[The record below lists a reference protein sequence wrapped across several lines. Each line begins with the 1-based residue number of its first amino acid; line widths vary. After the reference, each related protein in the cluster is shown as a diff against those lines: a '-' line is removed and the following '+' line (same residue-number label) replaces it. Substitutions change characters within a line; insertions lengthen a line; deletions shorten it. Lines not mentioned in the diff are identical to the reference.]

1 MSNGLHAAWAV
12 AHCEWKRHLSRRAP
26 QIRVRSHTLVAIR
39 WVGVAGQGVT
49 LLIVYYGLGYT
60 FPIVP
65 AIAAVI
71 ASAALNLFVLL
82 RHWARPHIGER
93 DAGLYLG
100 FDILQLGALL
110 YLTGGILNPFL
121 VLILAPI
128 VVSATVLSAASTV
141 ILSLLAMGT
150 VTFLAFRHLPL
161 PTPHP
166 MGQPDPVFVFALWIA
181 MILAI
186 GFTAGYV
193 YRVAREQRR
202 MQDALAEAQA
212 ALAREHQVSA
222 VGAIAAAAAHELG
235 TPLATI
241 SVVAKELVRDLP
253 DGSEWAEDADLLLSQ
268 AERCRDILAEL
279 SARPRGDTG
288 ESFYKGPI
296 SSLVDAVS
304 ESRGLSGAPVR
315 IVREPDKEAPG
326 AEPRVMRRPEIVHGI
341 GNFISNARQF
351 ATTEVVVTIYWDED
365 ICRITVHDDGPGF
378 APSVLSRL
386 GEPYVSTRR
395 ESGEHMGLGVFIA
408 QTLLERTGARVEFDN
423 RADGGAEV
431 VVTWPRHRLEQ
442 EDQP

>member
-1 MSNGLHAAWAV
+1 MQ
-12 AHCEWKRHLSRRAP
+12 RRP
-26 QIRVRSHTLVAIR
+26 SVTRVRSHTLVGIR
-39 WVGVAGQGVT
+39 WVGVTGQGVT
-49 LLIVYYGLGYT
+49 LLFVYYGFGYS

-65 AIAAVI
+65 AIAAVM

-93 DAGLYLG
+93 DATFYLG
-100 FDILQLGALL
+100 FDILQLGTLL
-110 YLTGGILNPFL
+110 YLTGGLLNPFQ

-128 VVSATVLSAASTV
+128 VVSATVLSAVSTIV
-141 ILSLLAMGT
+141 LSLLAMGT
-150 VTFLAFRHLPL
+150 VTVLAFEYLPL
-161 PTPHP
+161 PAPNPIPH
-166 MGQPDPVFVFALWIA
+166 PDPVFIFAIWVA
-181 MILAI
+181 TILAI

-241 SVVAKELVRDLP
+241 SVVAKELARDLP
-253 DGSEWAEDADLLLSQ
+253 PGTAEAEDAALLLSQ

-288 ESFYKGPI
+288 ESFYKGVI
-296 SSLVDAVS
+296 SSLIEQIS
-304 ESRGLSGAPVR
+304 ENRGTGGAPVVV
-315 IVREPDKEAPG
+315 VRATKAAADNP
-326 AEPRVMRRPEIVHGI
+326 EPRVVTRPEIVHGL
-341 GNFISNARQF
+341 GNFISNAKQF
-351 ATTEVVVTIYWDED
+351 ASKEVRVVVEWTPEW
-365 ICRITVHDDGPGF
+365 CKVTVADDGPGF
-378 APSVLSRL
+378 PPHILSRL

-395 ESGEHMGLGVFIA
+395 ESEEHMGLGVFIA

-423 RADGGAEV
+423 GADAGAEIEV
-431 VVTWPRHRLEQ
+431 VWPRDRLEEESTQ
-442 EDQP
+442 

>member
-1 MSNGLHAAWAV
+1 M
-12 AHCEWKRHLSRRAP
+12 
-26 QIRVRSHTLVAIR
+26 
-39 WVGVAGQGVT
+39 
-49 LLIVYYGLGYT
+49 
-60 FPIVP
+60 
-65 AIAAVI
+65 
-71 ASAALNLFVLL
+71 
-82 RHWARPHIGER
+82 
-93 DAGLYLG
+93 
-100 FDILQLGALL
+100 
-110 YLTGGILNPFL
+110 
-121 VLILAPI
+121 LILAPI
-128 VVSATVLSAASTV
+128 VVSATVLSSASTV
-141 ILSLLAMGT
+141 ILSLLAIGS
-150 VTFLAFRHLPL
+150 VTLLAFRHLPL

-166 MGQPDPVFVFALWIA
+166 MAQPDPVFVFALWIA

-253 DGSEWAEDADLLLSQ
+253 KDGEWAEDAELLLSQ

-288 ESFYKGPI
+288 EAFYKGPI
-296 SSLVDAVS
+296 SLLVEAVS
-304 ESRGLSGAPVR
+304 ESRGMAGASVR
-315 IVREPDKEAPG
+315 IVREADTESPA

-351 ATTEVVVTIYWDED
+351 AESEVLVTIYWDSET
-365 ICRITVHDDGPGF
+365 CRITVQDDGPGF

-395 ESGEHMGLGVFIA
+395 DADGHMGLGVFIA

-423 RADGGAEV
+423 RVDGGAEV

-442 EDQP
+442 EDQI

>member
-1 MSNGLHAAWAV
+1 LPR
-12 AHCEWKRHLSRRAP
+12 RHP

-39 WVGVAGQGVT
+39 WVGVTGQGVT
-49 LLIVYYGLGYT
+49 LLIVYYGLGFT

-65 AIAAVI
+65 AIAAVT
-71 ASAALNLFVLL
+71 ASAALNLFVLI
-82 RHWARPHIGER
+82 RHWARPHIGDR
-93 DAGLYLG
+93 DAALYLG
-100 FDILQLGALL
+100 FDIIQLGALL

-121 VLILAPI
+121 ILILAPI
-128 VVSATVLSAASTV
+128 VVSATVLSSASTV
-141 ILSLLAMGT
+141 ILSLLAMGAVT
-150 VTFLAFRHLPL
+150 VLAFEHLPL
-161 PTPHP
+161 PLSKPTAP
-166 MGQPDPVFVFALWIA
+166 PDDVIVFALWTA

-202 MQDALAEAQA
+202 MQEALAEAQA

-253 DGSEWAEDADLLLSQ
+253 ADSEWGEDAALLLSQ

-296 SSLVDAVS
+296 STLVEAVA
-304 ESRGLSGAPVR
+304 ENRGRDDVPVR
-315 IVREPDKEAPG
+315 IEREPEADNPG
-326 AEPRVMRRPEIVHGI
+326 PEPRVMRRPEIVHGI

-351 ATTEVVVTIYWDED
+351 AKIEVVVTIYWSAET
-365 ICRITVHDDGPGF
+365 CRITVQDDGPGF
-378 APSVLSRL
+378 APSILSRL
-386 GEPYVSTRR
+386 GEPYVSSRR

-423 RADGGAEV
+423 RAEGGAEV

>member
-1 MSNGLHAAWAV
+1 MLP
-12 AHCEWKRHLSRRAP
+12 RRQP

-39 WVGVAGQGVT
+39 WVGVTGQGVT
-49 LLIVYYGLGYT
+49 LLIVYYGLGFT

-65 AIAAVI
+65 SIAAVT
-71 ASAALNLFVLL
+71 ASAALNVFVLL
-82 RHWARPHIGER
+82 RHWARPHIGDR
-93 DAGLYLG
+93 DAALYLG
-100 FDILQLGALL
+100 FDIVQLGVLL

-128 VVSATVLSAASTV
+128 VVSATALSSASTV
-141 ILSLLAMGT
+141 ILALLAIAT
-150 VTFLAFRHLPL
+150 VTFLAFSRLPL
-161 PTPHP
+161 PTP
-166 MGQPDPVFVFALWIA
+166 QPLAEPDAVFVFALWIA
-181 MILAI
+181 IILAI

-253 DGSEWAEDADLLLSQ
+253 ADSEWAEDAALLLSQ

-296 SSLVDAVS
+296 STLVEAVS
-304 ESRGLSGAPVR
+304 ESRGRTGVR
-315 IVREPDKEAPG
+315 IVREPDPDAPG
-326 AEPRVMRRPEIVHGI
+326 AEPRVVRRPEIVHGI

-351 ATTEVVVTIYWDED
+351 ARTEVLVTIYWNQET
-365 ICRITVHDDGPGF
+365 CRITVQDDGPGF
-378 APSVLSRL
+378 APSILSRL
-386 GEPYVSTRR
+386 GEPYVSSRR
-395 ESGEHMGLGVFIA
+395 ESDEHMGLGVFIA

-431 VVTWPRHRLEQ
+431 VVTWARHRLEQ

>member
-1 MSNGLHAAWAV
+1 MLP
-12 AHCEWKRHLSRRAP
+12 RRQP

-39 WVGVAGQGVT
+39 WVGVTGQGVT
-49 LLIVYYGLGYT
+49 LLIVYYGLGFT

-65 AIAAVI
+65 SIAAVT
-71 ASAALNLFVLL
+71 ASAALNVFVLL
-82 RHWARPHIGER
+82 RHWARPHIGDR
-93 DAGLYLG
+93 DAALYLG
-100 FDILQLGALL
+100 FDIVQLGVLL

-128 VVSATVLSAASTV
+128 VVSATALSSASTV
-141 ILSLLAMGT
+141 ILALLAIAT
-150 VTFLAFRHLPL
+150 VTFLAFSRLPL
-161 PTPHP
+161 PTP
-166 MGQPDPVFVFALWIA
+166 QPLAEPDAVFVFALWIA
-181 MILAI
+181 IILAI

-253 DGSEWAEDADLLLSQ
+253 ADSEWAEDAALLLSQ

-296 SSLVDAVS
+296 STLVEAVS
-304 ESRGLSGAPVR
+304 ESRGWCA
-315 IVREPDKEAPG
+315 
-326 AEPRVMRRPEIVHGI
+326 
-341 GNFISNARQF
+341 ARKSS
-351 ATTEVVVTIYWDED
+351 T
-365 ICRITVHDDGPGF
+365 G
-378 APSVLSRL
+378 SVILSRT
-386 GEPYVSTRR
+386 PANS
-395 ESGEHMGLGVFIA
+395 
-408 QTLLERTGARVEFDN
+408 
-423 RADGGAEV
+423 RALRF
-431 VVTWPRHRLEQ
+431 W
-442 EDQP
+442 

>member
-1 MSNGLHAAWAV
+1 M
-12 AHCEWKRHLSRRAP
+12 SRRSP

-39 WVGVAGQGVT
+39 WVGVTGQGAT
-49 LLIVYYGLGYT
+49 LLVVYYGLGYV

-65 AIAAVI
+65 AIAAVT

-93 DAGLYLG
+93 DAALYLG

-128 VVSATVLSAASTV
+128 VVSATVLSSASTV
-141 ILSLLAMGT
+141 VLSLLAMGT

-166 MGQPDPVFVFALWIA
+166 MAQPDPVFVLALWIA
-181 MILAI
+181 MVLAI
-186 GFTAGYV
+186 TFTAGYV

-253 DGSEWAEDADLLLSQ
+253 EGSEWAEDADLLLSQ
-268 AERCRDILAEL
+268 AQRCRDILAEL

-296 SSLVDAVS
+296 SSLVEAVS
-304 ESRGLSGAPVR
+304 ESRGQAGAPVR
-315 IVREPDKEAPG
+315 IEREPDAEAG
-326 AEPRVMRRPEIVHGI
+326 AAEPRVLRRPEIVHGI
-341 GNFISNARQF
+341 GNFVSNARQF
-351 ATTEVVVTIYWDED
+351 AKTEVLVTIWWDD
-365 ICRITVHDDGPGF
+365 ISCRITVQDDGPGF
-378 APSVLSRL
+378 SPSILSRL

-395 ESGEHMGLGVFIA
+395 ESDEHMGLGVFIA
-408 QTLLERTGARVEFDN
+408 QTLLERTGGRVEFDN

-431 VVTWPRHRLEQ
+431 VVTWPRNRLEE
-442 EDQP
+442 EDQI

>member
-1 MSNGLHAAWAV
+1 MLP
-12 AHCEWKRHLSRRAP
+12 RRQP

-39 WVGVAGQGVT
+39 WVGVTGQGVT
-49 LLIVYYGLGYT
+49 LLIVYYGLGFT

-65 AIAAVI
+65 SIAAVT
-71 ASAALNLFVLL
+71 ASAALNVFVLL
-82 RHWARPHIGER
+82 RHWARPHIGDR
-93 DAGLYLG
+93 DAALYLG
-100 FDILQLGALL
+100 FDIVQLGVLL

-128 VVSATVLSAASTV
+128 VVSATALSSASTV
-141 ILSLLAMGT
+141 ILALLAIAT
-150 VTFLAFRHLPL
+150 VTFLAFSRLPL
-161 PTPHP
+161 PTP
-166 MGQPDPVFVFALWIA
+166 QPLAEPDAVFVFALWIA
-181 MILAI
+181 IILAI

-253 DGSEWAEDADLLLSQ
+253 ADSEWAEDAALLLSQ

-296 SSLVDAVS
+296 STLVEAVS
-304 ESRGLSGAPVR
+304 ESRGRTGAPVR
-315 IVREPDKEAPG
+315 IVREPDPDAPG
-326 AEPRVMRRPEIVHGI
+326 AEPRVVRRPEIVHGI

-351 ATTEVVVTIYWDED
+351 ARTEVLVTIYWNQET
-365 ICRITVHDDGPGF
+365 CRITVQDDGPGF
-378 APSVLSRL
+378 APSILSRL
-386 GEPYVSTRR
+386 GEPYVSSRR
-395 ESGEHMGLGVFIA
+395 ESDEHMGLGVFIA

-431 VVTWPRHRLEQ
+431 VVTWARHRLEQ

>member
-1 MSNGLHAAWAV
+1 M
-12 AHCEWKRHLSRRAP
+12 SRRLP

-39 WVGVAGQGVT
+39 WVGVTGQGVT
-49 LLIVYYGLGYT
+49 LLIVYYGLGFM

-65 AIAAVI
+65 AIAAVT
-71 ASAALNLFVLL
+71 ASAALNVFVLL
-82 RHWARPHIGER
+82 RHWARPHIGDR
-93 DAGLYLG
+93 DAAFYLG
-100 FDILQLGALL
+100 FDIIQLGTLL

-121 VLILAPI
+121 ILILAPI
-128 VVSATVLSAASTV
+128 VVSATVLSWASTV
-141 ILSLLAMGT
+141 ILSLLAMGA
-150 VTFLAFRHLPL
+150 VTFLAFSHLPL
-161 PTPHP
+161 PSP
-166 MGQPDPVFVFALWIA
+166 QPIVEPDGVFVFALWIGT
-181 MILAI
+181 ILAI

-253 DGSEWAEDADLLLSQ
+253 PDSEVGEDAALLLSQ

-288 ESFYKGPI
+288 ESFYKGAI
-296 SSLVDAVS
+296 STLLEAVS
-304 ESRGLSGAPVR
+304 ESRGRSGAPVR
-315 IVREPDKEAPG
+315 IVREPDPDGAG
-326 AEPRVMRRPEIVHGI
+326 AEPRVKRRPEIVHGI

-351 ATTEVVVTIYWDED
+351 ARTEVLVTIYWNQET
-365 ICRITVHDDGPGF
+365 CRITVQDDGPGF
-378 APSVLSRL
+378 SPSILSRL
-386 GEPYVSTRR
+386 GEPYVSSRR

-431 VVTWPRHRLEQ
+431 VVTWARHRLEQ